1 MLGERWLK
9 DWCSQMVDYV
19 PEIGVFLGQ
28 QTDRAGAGVQLLRG
42 KKVKCKQVS
51 LFGRKSLLTGCR
63 IGGASPVWIWLGTA
77 VEIQSFP
84 LI

>member
-28 QTDRAGAGVQLLRG
+28 QTDRAVSRLWEEG
-42 KKVKCKQVS
+42 KNAAYMIEAHYIV
-51 LFGRKSLLTGCR
+51 
-63 IGGASPVWIWLGTA
+63 
-77 VEIQSFP
+77 
-84 LI
+84 